1 MIKRNML
8 KQWILLLLLSFSLSA
23 CLKNEDKDSHVQLPN
38 INPNLSTESPEGIW
52 LFHMD
57 IEATEKH
64 HINDGERTNEDTYFI
79 RQVIRIS
86 ETENTG
92 EYQLGA
98 SCNQSYLPTNNS
110 LAINHTIED
119 EDFTW
124 VMRQLLDAYGLNDP
138 NTHYPAAN
146 LSNTDLP
153 TLWQLSDNILTPNLV
168 ALNPEQVGLLRYL
181 FFQIGISLHNPLVQ
195 QGSKSGNLNLTNN
208 LALSGSLQFENMK
221 FISTVNDYHRNMS
234 IKGVK
239 ISDSTKFTEV
249 EEIDFSIHIESP
261 DVNITETS
269 EILDCLRIAEWDST
283 VTTTSNNSTDS
294 LFHSKHISTIKFSE
308 TPNRYGYSDET
319 YFEASRNLNT
329 DKETLRIIKPVPL
342 DTSYTNR
349 CAETNY
355 SECESAS
362 SFDLQIDSQATNS
375 LSAKVDIINHNGDV
389 IKAGFSMSIHP

>member
-1 MIKRNML
+1 MNKPDVL

-23 CLKNEDKDSHVQLPN
+23 CLKDEDKDSRVTLPN

-52 LFHMD
+52 LLHMD
-57 IEATEKH
+57 IEAIEKH
-64 HINDGERTNEDTYFI
+64 HINDGEKTNEDTYFI

-195 QGSKSGNLNLTNN
+195 QGSKSGSLNLTNN

-221 FISTVNDYHRNMS
+221 FLSTVNDYHRNMS

-239 ISDSTKFTEV
+239 ISDSTKFTEA
-249 EEIDFSIHIESP
+249 EEIDFSIYINSP

-269 EILDCLRIAEWDST
+269 EFLSCLRIAQWHSII
-283 VTTTSNNSTDS
+283 TTTSKNITES
-294 LFHSKHISTIKFSE
+294 LSHSKHLSTIEFSARE
-308 TPNRYGYSDET
+308 NGYGYPDET
-319 YFEASRNLNT
+319 YFETSKNLYT
-329 DKETLRIIKPVPL
+329 GKEIVRIISPVPL

-349 CAETNY
+349 CTETNH
-355 SECESAS
+355 SECESAL
-362 SFDLQIDSQATNS
+362 SFKLLLESQTKNN
-375 LSAKVDIINHNGDV
+375 LSAEVDIIDHEGKV
-389 IKAGFSMSIHP
+389 IEAGFSMRISP

>member
-1 MIKRNML
+1 MNKPNVF
-8 KQWILLLLLSFSLSA
+8 KQWILLLITSLTLSA
-23 CLKNEDKDSHVQLPN
+23 CLKNEGKDSRVQLPD
-38 INPNLSTESPEGIW
+38 INSNLSTDSPEGIW
-52 LFHMD
+52 LLHMD

-64 HINDGERTNEDTYFI
+64 QINDGERTNEDTYFI

-86 ETENTG
+86 ETEDAG

-110 LAINHTIED
+110 LAINHTIGD

-195 QGSKSGNLNLTNN
+195 QGSKSGSLNLTNN
-208 LALSGSLQFENMK
+208 LTLSGSLQFENMK
-221 FISTVNDYHRNMS
+221 FLSTVNDYHRNMS

-269 EILDCLRIAEWDST
+269 ETLDCLRIAEWNST
-283 VTTTSNNSTDS
+283 VTTTSNNSTERLS
-294 LFHSKHISTIKFSE
+294 YSKHFSTIKFSQ
-308 TPNRYGYSDET
+308 TGYGYSDET
-319 YFEASRNLNT
+319 YFEASINHNT
-329 DKETLRIIKPVPL
+329 DKQIARIINPAPL
-342 DTSYTNR
+342 DISYTNQ

-355 SECESAS
+355 NECESAL
-362 SFDLQIDSQATNS
+362 SFSLQLESQTTNN
-375 LSAKVDIINHNGDV
+375 LSAEADIISHNGNEV
-389 IKAGFSMSIHP
+389 KAGFSMSIQH

>member
-98 SCNQSYLPTNNS
+98 SCKQSDLPTSNS
-110 LAINHTIED
+110 LANEHIIED

-124 VMRQLLDAYGLNDP
+124 VMKQLLDAYGLNDP
-138 NTHYPAAN
+138 NALYPAAN

-168 ALNPEQVGLLRYL
+168 ALNSEQVGLLRDL
-181 FFQIGISLHNPLVQ
+181 FFQFGISLHNPLVQ

-208 LALSGSLQFENMK
+208 LALTGRLQFENMK
-221 FISTVNDYHRNMS
+221 FISTVNDYQRNMS

-239 ISDSTKFTEV
+239 ISDSTKFTDS
-249 EEIDFSIHIESP
+249 EEIDFSIHIKSP
-261 DVNITETS
+261 SVNITDTS
-269 EILDCLRIAEWDST
+269 EVLNCLRIAQWHSS
-283 VTTTSNNSTDS
+283 VTTASNNNTES